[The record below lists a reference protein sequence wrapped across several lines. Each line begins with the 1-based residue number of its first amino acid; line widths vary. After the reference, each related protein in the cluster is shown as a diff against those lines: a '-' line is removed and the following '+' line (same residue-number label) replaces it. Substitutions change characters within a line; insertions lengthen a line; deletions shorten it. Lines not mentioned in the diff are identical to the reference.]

1 MLSIVNVNNVSNKK
15 MVKLMLLKRVL
26 INVVDSLCLNLSLLD
41 RIMFP
46 EVPIALR
53 MSGHLLLGVVR
64 IYSKK
69 VDYLFHD
76 CNLALNLL
84 RKAFHSIDL
93 NLPEDARKAPV
104 QSITLPETFDL
115 DALELNDEMNYE
127 G

>member
-1 MLSIVNVNNVSNKK
+1 MKKNPTKGSI
-15 MVKLMLLKRVL
+15 LC
-26 INVVDSLCLNLSLLD
+26 DSLNIWLTFFSIRMVLSD

-69 VDYLFHD
+69 VDYLFQD
-76 CNLALNLL
+76 CNVVLNVL
-84 RKAFHSIDL
+84 RKAFASIDL
-93 NLPEDARKAPV
+93 NLPEDARQAPV
-104 QSITLPETFDL
+104 QSITLPDKFDL
-115 DALELNDEMNYE
+115 DTLELDDEMYND

>member
-1 MLSIVNVNNVSNKK
+1 
-15 MVKLMLLKRVL
+15 MLLKRVL
-26 INVVDSLCLNLSLLD
+26 SNVVDTLYLNVSLLD

-84 RKAFHSIDL
+84 RKAFDSIDL

-115 DALELNDEMNYE
+115 DALELNDEMYYE